1 MDLTFKT
8 EQRQTANQSLIHKV
22 QLLQMNRQDLLAYLE
37 EQSME
42 NPLLEIDDAI
52 YQYMPANS
60 AEDNWIEQLKDTRQT
75 VADELMRQV
84 RMEEHSHL
92 EMKVMEE
99 IIFSLDENGFFQEE
113 TRRIA
118 QRCKVTEQFANDC
131 WQKVKDL
138 EPEGIGAANL
148 QECLLIQL
156 EKKKD
161 RDQIAEEIV
170 KNHLELLA
178 KNHVAAIAKKV
189 GCSKARA
196 QEACQLI
203 QTLQPKPANQI
214 SASAEHVGYI
224 LPDFIIDRKG
234 ENLSIHYAD
243 HSMDYLRISNMYRD
257 LPNLEAEEEAYIRK
271 KMREAG
277 EVIRMVQSR
286 QDTLKKVMQEIVAY
300 QKGFFTDGQKALK
313 KLSMKEI
320 AQTLGIHESTVSRAV
335 KGKYFQCEWGVF
347 AIKYLFAKGISKK
360 QPVSEAV
367 KTRIKE
373 LVGEEDKKKPLS
385 DQKLQQILTEEGYKI
400 SRRTV
405 AKYRMQMNIKDASGR
420 KNLA

>member
-52 YQYMPANS
+52 YQYMPANVT
-60 AEDNWIEQLKDTRQT
+60 EDNWIERLKDTRKT

-92 EMKVMEE
+92 EMRVMEE
-99 IIFSLDENGFFQEE
+99 IILSLDENGFFQEG
-113 TRRIA
+113 TGRIA
-118 QRCKVTEQFANDC
+118 ERCKVKEQFANDC
-131 WQKVKDL
+131 WQKIKDL
-138 EPEGIGAANL
+138 EPEGIGAADL
-148 QECLLIQL
+148 KECLLIQL

-178 KNHVAAIAKKV
+178 KNHVAVIAKKV
-189 GCSKARA
+189 GCSEARA
-196 QEACQLI
+196 REACQLI

-224 LPDFIIDRKG
+224 LPDFIIDR
-234 ENLSIHYAD
+234 
-243 HSMDYLRISNMYRD
+243 
-257 LPNLEAEEEAYIRK
+257 EEEAYIRK

-286 QDTLKKVMQEIVAY
+286 QDTLKKVMREIVAY
-300 QKGFFTDGQKALK
+300 QKGFFTEGQKALK

-335 KGKYFQCEWGVF
+335 NGKYFQCEWGVF
-347 AIKYLFAKGISKK
+347 AVKYLFAKGISKK

-373 LVGEEDKKKPLS
+373 LVREEDKKKPLS
-385 DQKLQQILTEEGYKI
+385 DQKLQQILTKEGYKI

-420 KNLA
+420 KNLS

>member
-52 YQYMPANS
+52 YQYMPANVT
-60 AEDNWIEQLKDTRQT
+60 EDNWIERLKDTRKT

-92 EMKVMEE
+92 EMRVMEE
-99 IIFSLDENGFFQEE
+99 IILSLDENGFFQEG
-113 TRRIA
+113 TGRIA
-118 QRCKVTEQFANDC
+118 ERCKVKEQFANDC
-131 WQKVKDL
+131 WQKIKDL
-138 EPEGIGAANL
+138 EPEGIGAADL
-148 QECLLIQL
+148 KECLLIQL

-178 KNHVAAIAKKV
+178 KNHVAVIAKKV
-189 GCSKARA
+189 GCSEARA
-196 QEACQLI
+196 REACQLI

-224 LPDFIIDRKG
+224 LPDFIIDR
-234 ENLSIHYAD
+234 
-243 HSMDYLRISNMYRD
+243 
-257 LPNLEAEEEAYIRK
+257 EEEAYIRK

-300 QKGFFTDGQKALK
+300 QKGFFMEGQKALK

-335 KGKYFQCEWGVF
+335 NGKYFQCEWGVF

-360 QPVSEAV
+360 QPVSETV

-420 KNLA
+420 KNLS

>member
-1 MDLTFKT
+1 M
-8 EQRQTANQSLIHKV
+8 
-22 QLLQMNRQDLLAYLE
+22 
-37 EQSME
+37 
-42 NPLLEIDDAI
+42 
-52 YQYMPANS
+52 
-60 AEDNWIEQLKDTRQT
+60 
-75 VADELMRQV
+75 
-84 RMEEHSHL
+84 
-92 EMKVMEE
+92 
-99 IIFSLDENGFFQEE
+99 
-113 TRRIA
+113 
-118 QRCKVTEQFANDC
+118 
-131 WQKVKDL
+131 
-138 EPEGIGAANL
+138 EPEGIGAADL

-178 KNHVAAIAKKV
+178 KNHVAVIAKKV
-189 GCSKARA
+189 GCSEARA
-196 QEACQLI
+196 REACQLI

-224 LPDFIIDRKG
+224 LPDFIIDR
-234 ENLSIHYAD
+234 
-243 HSMDYLRISNMYRD
+243 
-257 LPNLEAEEEAYIRK
+257 EEEAYIRK

-286 QDTLKKVMQEIVAY
+286 QDTLKKVMREIVAY
-300 QKGFFTDGQKALK
+300 QKGFFTEGQKALK

-335 KGKYFQCEWGVF
+335 NGKYFQCEWGVF
-347 AIKYLFAKGISKK
+347 AVKYLFAKGISKK

-373 LVGEEDKKKPLS
+373 LVREEDKKKPLS
-385 DQKLQQILTEEGYKI
+385 DQKLQQILTKEGYKI

-420 KNLA
+420 KNLS

>member
-52 YQYMPANS
+52 YQYMPANVT
-60 AEDNWIEQLKDTRQT
+60 EDNWIERLKDTRKT

-92 EMKVMEE
+92 EMRVMEE
-99 IIFSLDENGFFQEE
+99 IILSLDENGFFQEG
-113 TRRIA
+113 TGRIA
-118 QRCKVTEQFANDC
+118 ERCKVKEQFANDC
-131 WQKVKDL
+131 WQKIKDL
-138 EPEGIGAANL
+138 EPEGIGAADL
-148 QECLLIQL
+148 KECLLIQL

-178 KNHVAAIAKKV
+178 KNHVAVIAKKV
-189 GCSKARA
+189 GCSEARA
-196 QEACQLI
+196 REACQLI

-224 LPDFIIDRKG
+224 LPDFIIDR
-234 ENLSIHYAD
+234 
-243 HSMDYLRISNMYRD
+243 
-257 LPNLEAEEEAYIRK
+257 EEEAYIRK

-286 QDTLKKVMQEIVAY
+286 QDTLKKVMREIVAY
-300 QKGFFTDGQKALK
+300 QKGFFTEGQKALK

-335 KGKYFQCEWGVF
+335 NGKYFQCEWGVF
-347 AIKYLFAKGISKK
+347 AVKYLFAKGISKK

-385 DQKLQQILTEEGYKI
+385 DQKLQQILTKEGYKI

-420 KNLA
+420 KNLS

>member
-52 YQYMPANS
+52 YQYMPANVT
-60 AEDNWIEQLKDTRQT
+60 EDNWIERLKDTRKT

-92 EMKVMEE
+92 EMRVMEE
-99 IIFSLDENGFFQEE
+99 IILSLDENGFFQEG
-113 TRRIA
+113 TGRIA
-118 QRCKVTEQFANDC
+118 ERCKVKEQFANDC
-131 WQKVKDL
+131 WQKIKDL
-138 EPEGIGAANL
+138 EPEGIGAADL
-148 QECLLIQL
+148 KECLLIQL

-178 KNHVAAIAKKV
+178 KNHVAVIAKKV
-189 GCSKARA
+189 GCSEARA
-196 QEACQLI
+196 REACQLI

-224 LPDFIIDRKG
+224 LPDFIIDR
-234 ENLSIHYAD
+234 
-243 HSMDYLRISNMYRD
+243 
-257 LPNLEAEEEAYIRK
+257 EEEAYIRK

-286 QDTLKKVMQEIVAY
+286 QDTLKKVMREIVAY
-300 QKGFFTDGQKALK
+300 QKGFFTEGQKALK

-335 KGKYFQCEWGVF
+335 NGKYFQCEWGVF
-347 AIKYLFAKGISKK
+347 AVKYLFAKGISKK

-373 LVGEEDKKKPLS
+373 LVREEDKKKPLS

-420 KNLA
+420 KNLS

>member
-52 YQYMPANS
+52 YQYMPANVT
-60 AEDNWIEQLKDTRQT
+60 EDNWIERLKDTRKT

-92 EMKVMEE
+92 EMRVMEE
-99 IIFSLDENGFFQEE
+99 IILSLDENGFFQEG
-113 TRRIA
+113 TGRIA
-118 QRCKVTEQFANDC
+118 ERCKEQFANDC
-131 WQKVKDL
+131 WQKIKDL
-138 EPEGIGAANL
+138 EPEGIGAADL
-148 QECLLIQL
+148 KECLLIQL

-178 KNHVAAIAKKV
+178 KNHVAVIAKKV
-189 GCSKARA
+189 GCSEARA
-196 QEACQLI
+196 REACQLI

-224 LPDFIIDRKG
+224 LPDFIIDR
-234 ENLSIHYAD
+234 
-243 HSMDYLRISNMYRD
+243 
-257 LPNLEAEEEAYIRK
+257 EEEAYIRK

-286 QDTLKKVMQEIVAY
+286 QDTLKKVMREIVAY
-300 QKGFFTDGQKALK
+300 QKGFFTEGQKALK

-335 KGKYFQCEWGVF
+335 NGKYFQCEWGVF
-347 AIKYLFAKGISKK
+347 AVKYLFAKGISKK

-373 LVGEEDKKKPLS
+373 LVREEDKKKPLS
-385 DQKLQQILTEEGYKI
+385 DQKLQQILTKEGYKI

-420 KNLA
+420 KNLS